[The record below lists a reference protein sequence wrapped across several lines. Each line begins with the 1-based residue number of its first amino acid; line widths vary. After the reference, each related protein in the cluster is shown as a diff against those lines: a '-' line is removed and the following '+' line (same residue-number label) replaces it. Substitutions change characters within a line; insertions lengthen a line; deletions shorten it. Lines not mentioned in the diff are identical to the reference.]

1 MKQIVLLLAAVS
13 ILYSH
18 QDSTI
23 TWKHYMRGGGVG
35 SESNSGITL
44 YYRLK
49 RTSEFT
55 YRDLRLWGMGLSNND
70 SFLYLRFKTSR
81 KYHTLQDV
89 YSFSTFSYRQN
100 TRTGLNLQYH
110 INQGLGIFLT
120 SYGNGHINAELGYA
134 ADISDYLNNSE
145 KTSYGKAG
153 IFWDHDTRY
162 FSTSLEI
169 ETFLQV
175 GDRETSD
182 LSRTLIEFEMMKSF
196 KNGLRLIAGAEKEWY
211 HAGSQLHDLSFS
223 FSLGWKG
230 FLNWNL

>member
-1 MKQIVLLLAAVS
+1 MKQIALLLATMS

-23 TWKHYMRGGGVG
+23 AWKQYIRGGGVR

-55 YRDLRLWGMGLSNND
+55 YRDLRLWGMDLSGGE
-70 SFLYLRFKTSR
+70 SFMYIRYKTSQ
-81 KYHTLQDV
+81 KYHSFSKM
-89 YSFSTFSYRQN
+89 YSFSTVSYRQN

-110 INQGLGIFLT
+110 VNQGLGFFVT
-120 SYGNGHINAELGYA
+120 SYGNGHINSELGYA
-134 ADISDYLNNSE
+134 ADVSDYLNNSE
-145 KTSYGKAG
+145 KTSYGKGG
-153 IFWDHDTRY
+153 IFWDHE
-162 FSTSLEI
+162 FAFASASLEI
-169 ETFLQV
+169 ETFYQI

-182 LSRTLIEFEMMKSF
+182 HSRTLIEFEMLKSF

-211 HAGSQLHDLSFS
+211 HSSDQLQALSFS
-223 FSLGWKG
+223 ISIGWKG
-230 FLNWNL
+230 SLNWGL